1 MAACIRAV
9 AACHSTHM
17 PAIAPYRLQVSTGPP
32 APVPAPPA
40 AAPAAVLPVPGPLGL
55 PLGVPPAL
63 PSCLSQLAE
72 ELSPA
77 DALGSGRL
85 PPLIEQAQ
93 RLAEK
98 RVSAQGGANCGLL
111 AGLAHP
117 CSCMFGSKSGALPA
131 AAGSACSDSA
141 ARLAPGAQPA
151 PASPLPFLC
160 SAGAAAAC
168 PGGAGALSAA
178 APEDANRNRSWCVRA
193 PSDSF

>member
-1 MAACIRAV
+1 MQAMAAEKAAMLAEIERLRMQVAQVRLVGRLGSCGAV
-9 AACHSTHM
+9 ATGQVVQGGLVGCSGVPGCAWQPASVLLQFASTHM

-98 RVSAQGGANCGLL
+98 RVSAQGGG
-111 AGLAHP
+111 
-117 CSCMFGSKSGALPA
+117 
-131 AAGSACSDSA
+131 
-141 ARLAPGAQPA
+141 
-151 PASPLPFLC
+151 
-160 SAGAAAAC
+160 
-168 PGGAGALSAA
+168 
-178 APEDANRNRSWCVRA
+178 
-193 PSDSF
+193 